1 MCLRPLLS
9 CLTLMSVLGPSLLMT
24 ASVAAEPAAAA
35 EPVPIRL
42 IAQPDLGAG
51 LAAFPRIASA
61 ASSGAAS
68 EGDAHAVARINQ
80 ALADADSRLRAA
92 AKDCQAQAHE
102 GQTSGAQAGEAQ
114 AGGAQ
119 ANGAQADGAQT
130 VGTQANPQDA
140 GWQRSVTVAM
150 IGPFYLSLVASDQW
164 DCGGAYPDAASFALE
179 YDLRTGSPLNW
190 ARLLPKAL
198 VGTASLDTAGDGTR
212 IGVAASA
219 ALTKLYLTLAKPD
232 ADCAS
237 ALREADLQFMLWPDA
252 ARDGVAMQPSGLPHA
267 IAACGDDAVIPLAT
281 LRTLGAE
288 PGLVSA
294 IEAGHRG
301 GLFGMTR

>member
-1 MCLRPLLS
+1 MSLRPLLS
-9 CLTLMSVLGPSLLMT
+9 CLTLMSLLAPSLLRT

-35 EPVPIRL
+35 QPMPIRL

-102 GQTSGAQAGEAQ
+102 AHADGGQVGGAQ
-114 AGGAQ
+114 AGGAKAGGVQ
-119 ANGAQADGAQT
+119 ASGAGAD
-130 VGTQANPQDA
+130 PQDS
-140 GWQRSVTVAM
+140 GWQRSVTAAM

-164 DCGGAYPDAASFALE
+164 YCGGAYPDAASFALG

-190 ARLLPKAL
+190 ARLLPQAL

-219 ALTKLYLTLAKPD
+219 ALTKLYLTLVKPD

-237 ALREADLQFMLWPDA
+237 ALRETDLQFMLWPDA

-288 PGLVSA
+288 PGLVAA
-294 IEAGHRG
+294 IEAGHRD

>member
-9 CLTLMSVLGPSLLMT
+9 CLMLTSLLT
-24 ASVAAEPAAAA
+24 APSPLITAAVAAEQAAAA
-35 EPVPIRL
+35 QPAPISL

-51 LAAFPRIASA
+51 LAAFPRIA
-61 ASSGAAS
+61 ASSSAAS
-68 EGDAHAVARINQ
+68 EGEAHAVGRINQ
-80 ALADADSRLRAA
+80 ALEDADSRLRTA

-102 GQTSGAQAGEAQ
+102 AKS
-114 AGGAQ
+114 GGA
-119 ANGAQADGAQT
+119 GAD
-130 VGTQANPQDA
+130 PQDP

-150 IGPFYLSLVASDQW
+150 IGPVYLSLVASDQW
-164 DCGGAYPDAASFALE
+164 DCGGAYPSAASFALA

-219 ALTKLYLTLAKPD
+219 ALTKLYLTLVKPD

-237 ALREADLQFMLWPDA
+237 ALREAELQFMLWPDA

-267 IAACGDDAVIPLAT
+267 IAACGDDAVIPPAT

-288 PGLVSA
+288 PGLVAA

-301 GLFGMTR
+301 GLSGEAR